1 MYHRLRHIGL
11 TFLSLVMLTI
21 LPLHANAAWTSG
33 ISLSS
38 SYSAA
43 IPTSSG
49 LADQESL
56 PFRSQAAVQIDM
68 APLSLRIG
76 SVTFGGEL
84 WLKYTSRSIYW
95 GNTFY
100 RPFWAIGPA
109 ASIHIQINDSIGLQ
123 VAGTAL
129 FCWYDP
135 AQQAFA
141 AIDVMVAPTFRLGS
155 MVHNVFELTS
165 PIRFEFRNQILAV
178 QVGIGLRWYYNIS
191 QAMDDATQRRS
202 R

>member
-49 LADQESL
+49 LAIRNRFR
-56 PFRSQAAVQIDM
+56 FRSQAAVQIDM
-68 APLSLRIG
+68 APLSLR
-76 SVTFGGEL
+76 
-84 WLKYTSRSIYW
+84 SIRDVRW
-95 GNTFY
+95 RTLAEIHQQVDLLGKHVY

-109 ASIHIQINDSIGLQ
+109 ASIHIPDQRLHRASGRRNG
-123 VAGTAL
+123 VVR
-129 FCWYDP
+129 WYDP

-141 AIDVMVAPTFRLGS
+141 RSSHALPRSVLAPC
-155 MVHNVFELTS
+155 
-165 PIRFEFRNQILAV
+165 
-178 QVGIGLRWYYNIS
+178 
-191 QAMDDATQRRS
+191 TQS
-202 R
+202 L